1 MPLRSNVFDRVLVA
15 GFTLLLFTPLLVQVF
30 VYSSQREDVLQEN
43 RVLARLPSLP
53 RRFSD
58 VLSYPGKFEDYYKDN
73 FGLRAPL
80 LAISTTLK
88 LATGV
93 TANSVSLSGKDS
105 WIFLNRLTLAQRL
118 QKTPPLTDNELA
130 LFATGMNN
138 VDSRLGSKGITF
150 VHFAAPEKESI
161 YPEYLPPHINLEGPT
176 PLDQINEAMAGSGAY
191 IDVKKAL
198 LEEKARRPDRIL
210 YHEIDT
216 HWNCWGAYLGYR
228 AVVNEGLIQR
238 GATVPVVGDAE
249 FVFRDVSQF
258 DKRNPISAHFWLSSI
273 PQKDTAFECLLDK
286 SPLVELHLQRP
297 PHGDEDMPNINGES
311 TIPDA
316 AFISSDVMFKP
327 WKSSDR
333 RGESTLKAIFIRDSF
348 ASRLAPY
355 FSRSFSEVIYIHR
368 EMLGLAKLG
377 RLIDVFDPDV
387 VIYEYAERNLD
398 APAEQVLAPLVDSL
412 ER

>member
-1 MPLRSNVFDRVLVA
+1 M
-15 GFTLLLFTPLLVQVF
+15 LLFTPLLVQVF
-30 VYSSQREDVLQEN
+30 VYSSQGEDVLQEN
-43 RVLARLPSLP
+43 RVLAKVPSLP

-58 VLSYPGKFEDYYKDN
+58 VLSYPGKFEDYYKDH

-80 LAISTTLK
+80 LAITTTLK
-88 LATGV
+88 LASGV

-105 WIFLNRLTLAQRL
+105 WIFLNRLTLTQRL
-118 QKTPPLTDNELA
+118 QQALPLTDNELV

-138 VDSRLGSKGITF
+138 VDTRLSSNGITF

-161 YPEYLPPHINLEGPT
+161 YPEYLPPGINLATPT
-176 PLDQINEAMAGSGAY
+176 PLDQINRAMAGSAAY
-191 IDVKKAL
+191 IDVKKIL
-198 LEEKARRPDRIL
+198 LEEKTRRPDKIL

-238 GATVPVVGDAE
+238 GATVPVVGDTE
-249 FVFRDVSQF
+249 FVFRDVSEF
-258 DKRNPISAHFWLSSI
+258 DKRNPLSTHFWLSSI

-286 SPLVELHLQRP
+286 SPLVEMHLQNT

-311 TIPDA
+311 AIPDA
-316 AFISSDVMFKP
+316 DFLSSDVMFKP

-333 RGESTLKAIFIRDSF
+333 RGNATLRAIVIRDSF

-355 FSRSFSEVIYIHR
+355 FSRSFSEVIYIHHK
-368 EMLGLAKLG
+368 MLGLAKLG

-398 APAEQVLAPLVDSL
+398 APSEQVLAPLVDSL
-412 ER
+412 DR